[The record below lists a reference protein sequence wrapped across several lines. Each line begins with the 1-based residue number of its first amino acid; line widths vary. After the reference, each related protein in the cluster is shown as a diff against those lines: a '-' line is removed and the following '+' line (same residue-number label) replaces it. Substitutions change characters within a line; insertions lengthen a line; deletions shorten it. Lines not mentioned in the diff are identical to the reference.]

1 VDAKPSWA
9 SVLAA
14 TFRLW
19 LQRRGRPGRRGWQVP
34 GLAAVI
40 LVVLAAA
47 VLTYVVSRDGQAHPA
62 GQPAAPANASPPAA
76 VVAANAVR
84 RRAAQWVTQQ
94 VNRDA
99 IVACDPA
106 MCGMLHSS
114 HFPAANLLPIL
125 PATSDPLGA
134 DLVMATAVVR
144 SHFGARLAGV
154 YAPQVIARFGTGTDE
169 VDVRVVPPAGAAGS
183 RARLA
188 QARQAARQ
196 QGQELLTNQ
205 RLQASGQAR
214 TALTEGRVDS
224 RLLAVL
230 PVLANGD
237 AVNIIDFGDANP
249 GAPRLVP
256 LRSADLAAADPD
268 HARTARGYRHFLMS
282 LLRAQDRSLYRAAS
296 ITIARA
302 AGLKVV
308 RIEFAAPSP

>member
-1 VDAKPSWA
+1 
-9 SVLAA
+9 VLAA
-14 TFRLW
+14 TVRLW
-19 LQRRGRPGRRGWQVP
+19 LQRRRRPGRRGWQVP
-34 GLAAVI
+34 GLVAVT
-40 LVVLAAA
+40 LVVVAAG
-47 VLTYVVSRDGQAHPA
+47 VLTYVVTRDGEAHTA
-62 GQPAAPANASPPAA
+62 GVPGARPAASPSPPAA

-84 RRAAQWVTQQ
+84 HRAARWVTRQ

-99 IVACDPA
+99 IVACDLA
-106 MCGMLHSS
+106 MCAMLHASG
-114 HFPAANLLPIL
+114 FPAANLSPIL
-125 PATSDPLGA
+125 STTSDPLGA

-144 SHFGARLAGV
+144 SQFGARLAGV
-154 YAPQVIARFGTGTDE
+154 YAPQVIARFGAGSNE

-183 RARLA
+183 RGRLA
-188 QARQAARQ
+188 RARREARQ

-205 RLQASGQAR
+205 RLQVSGQAR
-214 TALTEGRVDS
+214 AALTEGRVDS

-249 GAPRLVP
+249 GAPASVP
-256 LRSADLAAADPD
+256 FRSADLAAADPD
-268 HARTARGYRHFLMS
+268 HARTAREYRHFLMS

-302 AGLKVV
+302 AGTKVV

>member
-1 VDAKPSWA
+1 
-9 SVLAA
+9 VLAA

-34 GLAAVI
+34 GLAALT
-40 LVVLAAA
+40 LVVVAAG
-47 VLTYVVSRDGQAHPA
+47 VLTYVVTRDGEAHPA
-62 GQPAAPANASPPAA
+62 SSAAVGARRTASPGPPAA
-76 VVAANAVR
+76 IVAANAVR
-84 RRAAQWVTQQ
+84 HRAARWVTRQ

-99 IVACDPA
+99 IVACDLA
-106 MCGMLHSS
+106 MCAMLHSS

-125 PATSDPLGA
+125 PSTSDPLGA

-144 SHFGARLAGV
+144 SQFGARLGGV
-154 YAPQVIARFGTGTDE
+154 YAPQVIARFGTGINE
-169 VDVRVVPPAGAAGS
+169 VDIRVVPPAGAAGS
-183 RARLA
+183 RGRLAKARQQARL
-188 QARQAARQ
+188 

-214 TALTEGRVDS
+214 TALTEGRVDA

-249 GAPRLVP
+249 GAPSVP
-256 LRSADLAAADPD
+256 FRSADLAAADPD
-268 HARTARGYRHFLMS
+268 HARTARAYRHFLMS

-302 AGLKVV
+302 AGLRVV